1 MARGGKSGGVGK
13 ADQAL
18 VNQAAARLDPAG
30 FDPSPKK
37 CGGLSPKR
45 KGYEYERATVNFMRE
60 GGLECRRVPLSG
72 AGDEKG
78 DVCVTSGFGDVY
90 RGELKRRKSLPEW
103 ITKALGTHDFMA
115 MRGDRGESLVV
126 IRASLFRDLLQ

>member
-1 MARGGKSGGVGK
+1 MGQEPGGLPVLK
-13 ADQAL
+13 
-18 VNQAAARLDPAG
+18 P
-30 FDPSPKK
+30 K

-45 KGYEYERATVNFMRE
+45 KGYEYERATVNFMRD

-78 DVCVTSGFGDVY
+78 DVCVTSGFGTVY
-90 RGELKRRKSLPEW
+90 RGELKRRKNLPEW
-103 ITKALGTHDFMA
+103 ITGALGTHDFMA

>member
-1 MARGGKSGGVGK
+1 MSDLAHLQQLGQEW
-13 ADQAL
+13 D
-18 VNQAAARLDPAG
+18 AA
-30 FDPSPKK
+30 PSPK

-45 KGYEYERATVNFMRE
+45 KGYSYERETVNFMRD

-72 AGDEKG
+72 AGEEKG
-78 DVCVTSGFGDVY
+78 DVCVKASWGQIL
-90 RGELKRRKSLPEW
+90 RGELKRRKCLPVW
-103 ITKALGTHDFMA
+103 ITRALGTHDFMA